1 MDYQAFYARL
11 FAPLEARL
19 GPLDPDTL
27 TSIVGF
33 EIAVSSLTGKWKLGQ
48 NRATEDRAGIAAG
61 LAAEG
66 TGDSRR
72 MIDLLD
78 GPTGP
83 IP

>member
-1 MDYQAFYARL
+1 L
-11 FAPLEARL
+11 
-19 GPLDPDTL
+19 L

-48 NRATEDRAGIAAG
+48 NRAAEDRAGIVTA
-61 LAAEG
+61 LAAER

-78 GPTGP
+78 GPAGP
-83 IP
+83 IA